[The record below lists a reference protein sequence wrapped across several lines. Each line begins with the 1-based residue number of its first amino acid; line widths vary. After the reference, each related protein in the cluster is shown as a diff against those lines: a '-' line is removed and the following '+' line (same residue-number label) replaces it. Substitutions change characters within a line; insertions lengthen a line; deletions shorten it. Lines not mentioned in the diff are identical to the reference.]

1 MTEIPVLMSYPK
13 IPEVTNLK
21 SGFRIVT
28 DTMPHVESVSLGVWI
43 NVGARYEIQ
52 AVQGLSHLLE
62 HMVFKGTKHRD
73 AAAIARAIEDVGGH
87 LNAFT
92 SREHTAYY
100 AKILKEDLALAADL
114 LGDLMQN
121 PTFAADELKREQEVI
136 IQEIGQ
142 TQDTPDDLIFDCLQ
156 ATAFPQQP
164 LGQSILGTEDSVSS
178 FTSEVLRNHMAQ
190 HYTAPAM
197 ALVGCGNL
205 KHSELV
211 TLAEEHFSNLTEK
224 NSSQFSGARY
234 AGGFKYEA
242 RKLEQL
248 HLTFGFE
255 SCSYYD
261 ADYYAFQVL
270 ASILGGGMSSRLF
283 QEIREKRGYAYSVYA
298 FNSSLKDTGLF
309 NIYIGTSPQFVK
321 ELLPVV
327 ADQIQSFLGAIP
339 HDEIARAKAQLKS
352 ALCMSMESTSARMEQ
367 AGHQLLMF
375 DRPLSLAEQVQKLE
389 KVNEG
394 SLNRVARRL
403 LNSPLSCAG
412 IGEKGALPNYE
423 KIAKHFSV

>member
-1 MTEIPVLMSYPK
+1 MSRSLTPEITILD
-13 IPEVTNLK
+13 

-28 DTMPHVESVSLGVWI
+28 NTMPQVESASLGVWI

-52 AVQGLSHLLE
+52 ATQGLSHFLE

-92 SREHTAYY
+92 SREYTAFYV
-100 AKILKEDLALAADL
+100 KILKEDLALGAEL

-121 PTFAADELKREQEVI
+121 PTFAAKELKREQEVI

-142 TQDTPDDLIFDCLQ
+142 TRDTPDELIFDSLQ

-164 LGQSILGTEDSVSS
+164 LGHSILGTEDSVSS
-178 FTSEVLRNHMAQ
+178 FTAEVLKDYMAQ
-190 HYTAPAM
+190 HYTAPTM
-197 ALVGCGNL
+197 VLVGCGNL

-211 TLAEEHFSNLTEK
+211 SLGEEHFSNLKRKDIRKFCE
-224 NSSQFSGARY
+224 ARY
-234 AGGFKYEA
+234 EGGMHYEA
-242 RKLEQL
+242 RPLEQL
-248 HLTFGFE
+248 HLSFGFE

-261 ADYYAFQVL
+261 VDYYAFQVL

-298 FNSSLKDTGLF
+298 FNASLKDTGLF
-309 NIYIGTSPQFVK
+309 NIYIGTGPQFIK

-327 ADQIQSFLGAIP
+327 AREIQSFLGKIP
-339 HDEIARAKAQLKS
+339 HDEIVRAKAQLKS
-352 ALCMSMESTSARMEQ
+352 ALCMSLESTSARMEQ
-367 AGHQLLMF
+367 MGHQLLMF
-375 DRPLSLAEQVQKLE
+375 DRPLSLLEQVEKLE
-389 KVNEG
+389 MVNEV

-412 IGEKGALPNYE
+412 IGVKEALPNYE
-423 KIAKHFSV
+423 EIARHFSA